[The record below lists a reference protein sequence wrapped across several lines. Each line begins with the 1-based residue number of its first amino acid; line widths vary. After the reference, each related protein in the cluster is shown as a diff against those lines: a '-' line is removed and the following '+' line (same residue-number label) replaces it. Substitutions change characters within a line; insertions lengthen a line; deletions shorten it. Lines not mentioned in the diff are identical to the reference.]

1 MQLLAQLGPPATSA
15 HAPLWQRTSSATCA
29 TMVSSSA
36 CEQMSFHGAT
46 LPRTNS
52 FNAACWRAIASF
64 KPFGSMVFASSVLT
78 TSEVASTI
86 NSGIPANAFPKC
98 LDPKLSNYP
107 GGDALLRNIE
117 QTALAVGLQGA
128 EVDIRRSTSPRESTP

>member
-64 KPFGSMVFASSVLT
+64 KPVRQYGLCLLSADNIRSREHDKQRDPS
-78 TSEVASTI
+78 
-86 NSGIPANAFPKC
+86 KC
-98 LDPKLSNYP
+98 LSQMPL
-107 GGDALLRNIE
+107 GDALLRNIE

-128 EVDIRRSTSPRESTP
+128 EVGIRRSTSPRESTP